1 MSKKYLKLIGNI
13 LKYTAIFLVG
23 AIILTLILLSNEIS
37 NSKKYYQQINS
48 GKSQL
53 NQAIASVKKQKYSEA
68 EIQSTEATKQFNLAL
83 ASLTEIRKNK
93 VAAYFMPVSASMDD
107 LEYLTKTAE
116 IVSRSVVSSTA
127 VLSKLETITDGRFT
141 DNFSNLSTSDRQQIF
156 STIYQSAPELNGLK
170 ANLQLSIENLD
181 KIHQIGILLPVNSRL
196 NNIKS
201 QLTTA
206 VNLLDQIIPL
216 TQLLP
221 SLAGYPQESKLLF
234 ILQNNDEL
242 RPTGGFIGTYG
253 LMTIK
258 DGKPSGITTE
268 DVYHLD
274 MPCIGKLKTTPPD
287 PIKKYMKVDY
297 WWLRDANWSPDFPTA
312 AKQIETMF
320 LAESQCAGKP
330 ATEPI
335 AVIAINPNLITN
347 FLSLVGPITVEGT
360 TYDSNNFQPLLQ
372 YAVEVGYADKNVT
385 SWNRKEVINTIIAEL
400 EKRLMAMPAKR
411 WPEILNI
418 FQENAARRNLQI
430 YFNDNNQEQVARQL
444 NITGEIK
451 NTDSDYLMVIDA
463 NLAAYKSDSVVR
475 KNIAY
480 QIKNNGDQLATN
492 VTLTYKHEGDFN
504 WRTTRYRSYTRIYA
518 PLGSRLIDSGH
529 LDDFSV
535 TDDAALNKT
544 VFGFF
549 WTIEPGTEKTAT
561 ISYYLPNKINTNNYE
576 LYFQKQSG
584 SRLNEFKFTKNFSDK
599 KPVTWS
605 GTLDRDKIF
614 QQ

>member
-1 MSKKYLKLIGNI
+1 MPKKYLKLIGKI

-23 AIILTLILLSNEIS
+23 VFILTLLLLSNQIS
-37 NSKKYYQQINS
+37 NSKNYYQKMAT

-53 NQAIASVKKQKYSEA
+53 DQAIASAKKQKYSEA
-68 EIQSTEATKQFNLAL
+68 EARSTEAANQFNLAL

-93 VAAYFMPVSASMDD
+93 IAAYFTPVSASVND

-116 IVSRSVVSSTA
+116 IVSRSIVGSTA
-127 VLSKLETITDGRFT
+127 VLSKLENITEGRFT
-141 DNFSNLSTSDRQQIF
+141 NNFSNLSTSDRQQIL
-156 STIYQSAPELNGLK
+156 STVYQSAPELNGLK
-170 ANLQLSIENLD
+170 ANLQLSIENLNR
-181 KIHQIGILLPVNSRL
+181 IHQIGILLPINSRL
-196 NNIKS
+196 TNIKS
-201 QLTTA
+201 RLTTA
-206 VNLLDQIIPL
+206 VNLLDQVIPM

-221 SLAGYPQESKLLF
+221 SLAGYPQENKLLF

-258 DGKPSGITTE
+258 DGKPGDITTE

-274 MPCIGKLKTTPPD
+274 MPCIGKLKTIPPD
-287 PIKKYMKVDY
+287 PVKKYMKVDY
-297 WWLRDANWSPDFPTA
+297 WWLRDANWSPDFPTS

-330 ATEPI
+330 NAEPI
-335 AVIAINPNLITN
+335 AIIAINPNLITD

-360 TYDSNNFQPLLQ
+360 TYDSSNFQPLLQ
-372 YAVEVGYADKNVT
+372 YTVEVGYTNKNVT
-385 SWNRKEVINTIIAEL
+385 SWNRKEVINAIIAEL

-411 WPEILNI
+411 WPEILSI
-418 FQENAARRNLQI
+418 FQENAAKRNLQI
-430 YFNDNNQEQVARQL
+430 YFNDDNQEQVAHQL

-451 NTDSDYLMVIDA
+451 NTDNDYLMVVDA
-463 NLAAYKSDSVVR
+463 NLAAYKSDSVMR

-480 QIKNNGDQLATN
+480 QIKNNDNQLAAT
-492 VTLTYKHEGDFN
+492 VALTYKHEGDFN

-518 PLGSRLIDSGH
+518 PLGSRLIDNGH
-529 LDDFSV
+529 LDDFST
-535 TDDAALNKT
+535 TDDTVLNKT

-561 ISYYLPNKINTNNYE
+561 ISYYLPDKINPNNYS

-584 SRLNEFKFTKNFSDK
+584 SRLNEFKLTENFNGK

-605 GTLDRDKIF
+605 GTLDRDKTF
-614 QQ
+614 N